1 MARTRQPILNW
12 LRFVEGNATVHSHR
26 RLAWLIA
33 AALPAWQGAVLA
45 QTQPAAT
52 LAPPPAAA
60 LQAGTGASTARLLP
74 LEVTVNGAKSGTWLL
89 VENLGELYAPRD
101 AFEEWRLRVD
111 PAAVPLTFRGTEY
124 LPLSAIPGYGAK
136 VNFGNQSVELTFS
149 PQAFAAT
156 RLTAEVNKKPVLS
169 PVMPSFFAN
178 YDLNY
183 SAVAPRGATT
193 VKDLGMLSELGFSN
207 AWGVL
212 TSSYAGRNLTKED
225 TPGAPRGWVRL
236 ETTFTR
242 DLPAHNQTL
251 RLGDTS
257 TRPGMWGRSVYFA
270 GAQWGSNFG
279 LTPGFISQPLP
290 ILSGVSAAP
299 STVELYVND
308 VLRQVSTV
316 PTGPFAID
324 NFPALTGGGDA
335 RLVVRDLLGRETV
348 ISQPFFTSSQLLAK
362 GLNDWSV
369 EAGRLRL
376 DLGTASAHYGQRFGS
391 GIWRRGFSN
400 ALTLEGRTEATGD
413 SQNIGMG
420 AVTGLPWA
428 ILGKGALV
436 ASRHK
441 TLGSG
446 HQWLVGLERQS
457 LRSGAYLQ
465 VQGAS
470 INSRQLG
477 QDVAALPTKLQVA
490 GNYSYTTDKL
500 GTFGFG
506 FASVSRYQADR
517 VFTVSANYSVRIG
530 QRASMTVTAS
540 RAVAGA
546 SGNSIG
552 VNLVIPLEKNRV
564 VTASATARSGQQDFY
579 VTASQGPQQDSALG
593 WRTLAGRQ
601 QGQAHAEGG
610 LYYTGRYGGLTGDVS
625 TSSSQTALRLGAT
638 GGMVFAER
646 HLFVTRRLDDSF
658 AIAEVAGH
666 ANVGVGLGSNVLTHT
681 DSAGIA
687 LVPRMSA
694 YQSNSIRIDP
704 TELPISAEI
713 DSIEQTVVP
722 AWRSGV
728 KVVFPVRSGR
738 GALIKILFDDGEPA
752 PAGAVVGIE
761 SDKQE
766 FYVARRGE
774 AFVTGLQPENRLTL
788 HWNNQKCSFD
798 LKLGPNAPDEIA
810 RVGPL
815 SCKGIKR

>member
-1 MARTRQPILNW
+1 MP
-12 LRFVEGNATVHSHR
+12 
-26 RLAWLIA
+26 LASRIA
-33 AALPAWQGAVLA
+33 VVLLACAGAVPA
-45 QTQPAAT
+45 QAQPTISPTPA
-52 LAPPPAAA
+52 PAAA

-74 LEVTVNGAKSGTWLL
+74 LEVTVNGAKGGTWLL
-89 VENLGELYAPRD
+89 VENLGALYAPRD

-111 PAAVPLTFRGTEY
+111 PGAHAITFRGTEY

-136 VNFGNQSVELTFS
+136 VNFGNQSVDLTFS

-183 SAVAPRGATT
+183 STVAARGAAT

-212 TSSYAGRNLTKED
+212 TSSYAGRNLTHEE
-225 TPGAPRGWVRL
+225 TAGALQGWVRL
-236 ETTFTR
+236 ETTFTK

-257 TRPGMWGRSVYFA
+257 TRAGMWGRNVYFA
-270 GAQWGSNFG
+270 GVQWGSNFG

-290 ILSGVSAAP
+290 VLSGVSAAP

-348 ISQPFFTSSQLLAK
+348 ISTPFFTSSQLLAR
-362 GLNDWSV
+362 GLNDWSA

-376 DLGTASAHYGQRFGS
+376 DLGTAGGHYGQGFGS
-391 GIWRRGFSN
+391 GIWRHGFN
-400 ALTLEGRTEATGD
+400 EILTLESRLEATRQ
-413 SQNIGMG
+413 SQNMG
-420 AVTGLPWA
+420 LGLVTGLPWQV
-428 ILGKGALV
+428 LGKAAL
-436 ASRHK
+436 AGSQHQG
-441 TLGSG
+441 LGSG
-446 HQWLVGLERQS
+446 HQWLLGFERQS
-457 LRSGAYLQ
+457 LRTGAYLQ
-465 VQGAS
+465 TQGAS
-470 INSRQLG
+470 KNFRQLG
-477 QDVAALPTKLQVA
+477 QDELNLPTKLQVA
-490 GNYSYTTDKL
+490 GNFSYATEQF

-506 FASVSRYQADR
+506 FASVSRYDSNR
-517 VFTVSANYSVRIG
+517 VFTLSANYSVRVG
-530 QRASMTVTAS
+530 ERASLTVSAS
-540 RAVAGA
+540 RAVAGG
-546 SGNSIG
+546 SGSSIG
-552 VNLVIPLEKNRV
+552 VNLIVPLEKRMV
-564 VTASATARSGQQDFY
+564 VTASANVRRGQQDFY
-579 VTASQGPQQDSALG
+579 ATASQSPAQDSALG

-610 LYYTGRYGGLTGDVS
+610 VYYTGRYGGLTGEVS
-625 TSSSQTALRLGAT
+625 ASTAQTALRLGAA
-638 GGMVFAER
+638 GGMVLADGHFFA
-646 HLFVTRRLDDSF
+646 TRRLDDSF

-666 ANVGVGLGSNVLTHT
+666 ANVGIGLGSNVLTHT
-681 DSAGIA
+681 DAAGVA
-687 LVPRMSA
+687 LIPRMSA
-694 YQSNSIRIDP
+694 YQVNSIRLDP
-704 TELPISAEI
+704 KELPISAEI

-738 GALIKILFDDGEPA
+738 AALIKILFDDGQPA
-752 PAGAVVGIE
+752 PAGATVKIE
-761 SDKQE
+761 GDKEE

-774 AFVTGLQPENRLTL
+774 AYVTGLQPVSRLRLT
-788 HWNNQKCSFD
+788 WKAKQCQFD
-798 LKLGPNAPDEIA
+798 ITLPAESPEEIVRLGA
-810 RVGPL
+810 L
-815 SCKGIKR
+815 FCKGVVR